1 MANDNR
7 SIDRNIDNNILGG
20 KMIEF
25 NEEKHEY
32 TIDGE
37 RLPSVTEICEPISFK
52 KLDAVDK
59 TIVAKAAARGSE
71 IHEMICN
78 YMYTGEFT
86 DDAIPAEYEPYL
98 SAFLEW
104 WFNYAPEPL
113 YNEML
118 VGSKELGYCG
128 TCDCVC
134 KIENKLY
141 LIDYK
146 TTSAIDNKYLSVQ
159 LYGYK
164 KALAE
169 RGIDVEVCA
178 VLHLTKDGKYKF
190 KEIKLDPEWFEL
202 LLKHNK
208 KMRTRYGK

>member
-7 SIDRNIDNNILGG
+7 SIDRDILGD

-25 NEEKHEY
+25 DEEKHEY
-32 TIDGE
+32 SIDGE
-37 RLPSVTEICEPISFK
+37 KFPSVTEICEPISFK

-59 TIVAKAAARGSE
+59 SIVAKAAARGSA

-78 YMYTGEFT
+78 YIYTDEFT
-86 DDAIPAEYEPYL
+86 EDAIPTDYEPYL
-98 SAFLEW
+98 SAFLDW
-104 WFNYAPEPL
+104 WLQYAPSPM

-128 TCDCVC
+128 TCDFVC
-134 KIENKLY
+134 KINNKIY
-141 LIDYK
+141 LIDFK
-146 TTSAIDNKYLSVQ
+146 TTSELDKKYLSVQ

-169 RGIDVEVCA
+169 RGINVEVCA
-178 VLHLTKDGKYKF
+178 VLHLTKDGKWNF
-190 KEIKLDPEWFEL
+190 KEITPDEEWWEL
-202 LLKHNK
+202 LQKHNK